1 MNESAAHDVVILGGG
16 LAGLC
21 LALQL
26 KKRFE
31 DLDIVVLERNRHPL
45 PLAAHKVGESS
56 VEIGADYFDRV
67 LGLREHLD
75 SAHLRKFGFRF
86 FWSEG
91 RSDLEGVT
99 ELGVSSVLPTP
110 TWQLDRGILEN
121 HLGECVRALGIAFHD
136 DSSVRGVDLRQD
148 EAAHAV
154 RASVQGVERE
164 FKARWVIDAC
174 GRASPLKRKLA
185 LAESNGHAANAV
197 WFRIDA
203 MLAIDD
209 WCDDR
214 EWMTRCD
221 PPERWRSTNHLCG
234 PGYWVWLIPLGSGA
248 HSVGIV
254 CDAGMHPLETMNTWE
269 RALDWL
275 RKYQPLVARA
285 CEANQDKLL
294 DFKFLRGYSH
304 GCKQVYSGD
313 RWAITGEAGTF
324 LDPFYSPGSDFIAIS
339 NTYICELIGLDR
351 TGQPLGP
358 HARLY
363 EQLYFSFYRNTLSMF
378 RDQYPLFG
386 DAEVM
391 SMKVIWDYTYYW
403 GVLCLLVFQ
412 NRLTDVALLGA
423 MQKELAGAAALNLD
437 MQAFF
442 RRWLEQSPGT
452 NPPAWYDQRELD
464 WFVDMNTRLHETL
477 DDDGVRERLRG
488 NVALMHDLA
497 ATTVARA
504 LAACPGLDAGNL
516 PSQASPATP
525 LFESPVRA

>member
-1 MNESAAHDVVILGGG
+1 MSETAQHDVVILGGG

-21 LALQL
+21 LAMQL
-26 KKRFE
+26 KKRFG

-45 PLAAHKVGESS
+45 PPAAHKVGESS
-56 VEIGADYFDRV
+56 VEIGADYFERV
-67 LGLREHLD
+67 LELREHLD
-75 SAHLRKFGFRF
+75 AAHIRKFGFRF

-99 ELGVSSVLPTP
+99 ELGVSTVMPTP

-121 HLGECVRALGIAFHD
+121 HLGECVRALGIAFLD
-136 DSSVRGVDLRQD
+136 GATVRGVDLGEGD
-148 EAAHAV
+148 DLHTV
-154 RASVQGVERE
+154 RASVAGEDRS
-164 FKARWVIDAC
+164 FKARWVIDAS
-174 GRASPLKRKLA
+174 GRAGLLKRKLG
-185 LAESNGHAANAV
+185 LAESSGHDANSV

-203 MLAIDD
+203 KLAIDD

-214 EWMTRCD
+214 EWTARCE
-221 PPERWRSTNHLCG
+221 PAERWRSTNHLCG

-254 CDAGMHPLETMNTWE
+254 CDAAMHPLETMNSFE
-269 RALDWL
+269 RALEWL
-275 RKYQPLVARA
+275 RKYQPLVADA
-285 CEANQDKLL
+285 CEAGRDRLM

-304 GCKQVYSGD
+304 SCKQVFSGD
-313 RWAITGEAGTF
+313 RWALTGEAGMF

-339 NTYICELIGLDR
+339 NTYICELISLDR
-351 TGQPLGP
+351 AGKPLGP

-363 EQLYFSFYRNTLSMF
+363 EQLYFSFYTNTLSMF
-378 RDQYPLFG
+378 REQYPLFG

-391 SMKVIWDYTYYW
+391 SMKIIWDYTYYW

-412 NRLTDVALLGA
+412 NRLTDVGLLGA
-423 MQKELAGAAALNLD
+423 MQKDLAEAAALNLD

-442 RRWLEQSPGT
+442 RRWLEHSPGT
-452 NPPAWYDQRELD
+452 NGPAWYDQQELD
-464 WFVDMNTRLHETL
+464 WFVAMNVRLHETL

-488 NVALMHDLA
+488 NVDLMRALA

-504 LAACPGLDAGNL
+504 RESCPDLDADGL
-516 PSQASPATP
+516 PDTVSATTP
-525 LFESPVRA
+525 LFETATCA